1 MRNENIENQE
11 LEKLL
16 KNKMDELSESVDC
29 FDKISARA
37 FSQDKPDFSESGF
50 TVSDLETITPRRKA
64 PAVIRWTAIAAA
76 AAIGIVVI
84 PKTGLIPRVF
94 YNISSSSSVR
104 SYQELIEEISSETEN
119 GGYNIFDV
127 PLDYYI
133 KNDVLVTPLFS
144 CPFED
149 CGISDTNVRI
159 FIKQLDCLNT
169 TQVYAIEYSGKYTE
183 ENFVAAAESKYKFTD
198 EELEFAGNITA
209 SLFGYRSSNET
220 VECCFTVDQNGKLA
234 DLDGKKLKSL
244 ASFDQLMCY
253 KDATTTTFISAS
265 VLYGQKFNESGCFY
279 DICAYTSDNDT
290 ISLTDRRDMWKRSVY
305 YNGKSAMPKAD
316 HSDFTRTDLFGSDEN
331 GEIADII
338 AIKPYSEFD
347 LGITDYSYSSDNI
360 TISSGNT
367 STAPCEAPYDPV
379 AKSSM
384 TVYLPVNDDFKSD
397 SVVKVVSYEIG
408 MVGINVSDISYDT
421 VLNIDSGDGAQNA
434 IWELITQQKNA
445 YRLRISEQEKR
456 NREKAEQEMRNREK
470 AEQEEINRDSS
481 IAEEEL
487 YLNMIESQ
495 KNRMSELDADSEEY
509 AKAEAQLN
517 NLERQLKAIQK

>member
-1 MRNENIENQE
+1 MLTVRNENIETQE

-50 TVSDLETITPRRKA
+50 TVSDLETITPKRKA

-76 AAIGIVVI
+76 AAIGIAVI
-84 PKTGLIPRVF
+84 PKTGFIPRVF

-119 GGYNIFDV
+119 GSYNIFDV

-149 CGISDTNVRI
+149 CGISDANVRI
-159 FIKQLDCLNT
+159 FIKQLECLNT
-169 TQVYAIEYSGKYTE
+169 TQVYAIEYSGE
-183 ENFVAAAESKYKFTD
+183 FSEDNFVAAAESRYKFTD

-209 SLFGYRSSNET
+209 RLFGYRSSSEI
-220 VECCFTVDQNGKLA
+220 VEANFTVDQNGNLT

-253 KDATTTTFISAS
+253 KDATTTAYISAS
-265 VLYGQKFNESGCFY
+265 VLYGQKLNESGCFY
-279 DICAYTSDNDT
+279 DICAYTSDKHT

-316 HSDFTRTDLFGSDEN
+316 YSDFTRTELFGSDEN
-331 GEIADII
+331 GDTANII
-338 AIKPYSEFD
+338 AIKPYTNFD
-347 LGITDYSYSSDNI
+347 ITTADHSYSSDNV
-360 TISSGNT
+360 TISSGGT
-367 STAPCEAPYDPV
+367 STAPCEAPYDAA

-384 TVYLPVNDDFKSD
+384 TIYLPTNDDFNSS
-397 SVVKVVSYEIG
+397 SVIKVVSYEIG
-408 MVGINVSDISYDT
+408 MLGKFDVSEIDYDISVAVWD
-421 VLNIDSGDGAQNA
+421 LLD
-434 IWELITQQKNA
+434 QQEIA
-445 YRLRISEQEKR
+445 YKIRISEQEMR
-456 NREKAEQEMRNREK
+456 DREKSELEMRNNKEE
-470 AEQEEINRDSS
+470 ADLADSLISEEIEAKKR
-481 IAEEEL
+481 L
-487 YLNMIESQ
+487 
-495 KNRMSELDADSEEY
+495 MSELDAHSKEY
-509 AKAEAQLN
+509 AEAEAELKELEGQL
-517 NLERQLKAIQK
+517 EAIQK

>member
-1 MRNENIENQE
+1 MRNENIETQE

-76 AAIGIVVI
+76 AAIGIAVI
-84 PKTGLIPRVF
+84 PKTGFIPRVF

-119 GGYNIFDV
+119 GSYNIFDV

-149 CGISDTNVRI
+149 CGISDANVRI
-159 FIKQLDCLNT
+159 FIKQFDCLSL
-169 TQVYAIEYSGKYTE
+169 TQVYAIEYTGEFSE
-183 ENFVAAAESKYKFTD
+183 NNFVAAAESKYKFTD
-198 EELEFAGNITA
+198 EELEIGRNITA
-209 SLFGYRSSNET
+209 SLFGYRSSSET
-220 VECCFTVDQNGKLA
+220 VECCFTVDQNGSLV

-244 ASFDQLMCY
+244 ASFDQLMLY
-253 KDATTTTFISAS
+253 KDAATTAFICAS
-265 VLYGQKFNESGCFY
+265 VLYGQKLNESGCFY

-290 ISLTDRRDMWKRSVY
+290 ISLTDRKDMWKRSVY
-305 YNGKSAMPKAD
+305 YNGKSAMPDDD
-316 HSDFTRTDLFGSDEN
+316 HSDFTRTELFGSDEN
-331 GEIADII
+331 GDTANII

-347 LGITDYSYSSDNI
+347 LTTADHIYSSDNV
-360 TISSGNT
+360 TISSGGT
-367 STAPCEAPYDPV
+367 STAPCEAPYDPA

-384 TVYLPVNDDFKSD
+384 KVYLPVNDDFNSR
-397 SVVKVVSYEIG
+397 SVINVVSYEIG
-408 MVGINVSDISYDT
+408 MLGRFDVSDIDYDII
-421 VLNIDSGDGAQNA
+421 LNVDTGDGAQSA
-434 IWELITQQKNA
+434 IWNLLTQQKNA
-445 YRLRISEQEKR
+445 YRLHIF
-456 NREKAEQEMRNREK
+456 EQEMKRQEEMDRNRSK
-470 AEQEEINRDSS
+470 
-481 IAEEEL
+481 AEEEL

-509 AKAEAQLN
+509 AKAETQLN
-517 NLERQLKAIQK
+517 KLERQLEAIQK